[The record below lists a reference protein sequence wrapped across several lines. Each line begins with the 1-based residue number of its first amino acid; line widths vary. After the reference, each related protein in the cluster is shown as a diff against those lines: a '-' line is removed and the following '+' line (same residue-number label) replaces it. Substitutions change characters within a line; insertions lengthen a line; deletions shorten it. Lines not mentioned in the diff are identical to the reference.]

1 MTVDCETPLRL
12 MEDVPDTTAL
22 AALIKALAAL
32 PAAQRLDA
40 LRRAV
45 IRNGGRWDLPS
56 ELPGIYR
63 PALDSLQV
71 FGVHAMAETLE
82 ELPRN
87 WMRAAPN
94 VLAAREN
101 EEDQD
106 GRH

>member
-1 MTVDCETPLRL
+1 MAVDCATPLRL
-12 MEDVPDTTAL
+12 MDDEPDTAAL
-22 AALIKALAAL
+22 AKLIDALAAL
-32 PAAQRLDA
+32 PADQRLEA

-63 PALDSLQV
+63 PALVSLQV

-87 WMRAAPN
+87 WMRAARN
-94 VLAAREN
+94 VLAARET
-101 EEDQD
+101 
-106 GRH
+106 